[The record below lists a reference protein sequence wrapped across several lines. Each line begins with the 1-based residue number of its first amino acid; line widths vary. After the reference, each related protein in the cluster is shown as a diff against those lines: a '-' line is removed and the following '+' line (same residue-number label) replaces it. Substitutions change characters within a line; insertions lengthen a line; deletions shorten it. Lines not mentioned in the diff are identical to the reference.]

1 MSSSSFSRSTPPP
14 HKAVEIDDRPHYYSS
29 ILPTEEET
37 LLVQPNDH
45 KGKGKILPQLHD
57 FLGLEGKPAATQLAY
72 DKLKMSVPESF
83 DETASPPV
91 STQLSLKPRYS
102 PPPPMVAD
110 LMQDWTIRKYLTA
123 SDVGGSSR
131 FLLNKPSAEDHIL
144 PYVMGNDGLG
154 LEQGVEVVVWDV
166 DTGSEHILVLKR
178 WKSTGSFVL
187 TKNWMSDF
195 VRRRELKKNDEIG
208 LRWADENSRLE
219 FTVLRKNY

>member
-37 LLVQPNDH
+37 LLVQPHDH

-57 FLGLEGKPAATQLAY
+57 FLGLEGKPAATQRAY

-83 DETASPPV
+83 DETASPPKV
-91 STQLSLKPRYS
+91 
-102 PPPPMVAD
+102 
-110 LMQDWTIRKYLTA
+110 LTA